1 MVTFKGIKLNLASW
15 AVRKDQML
23 IGLTNKEF
31 ELLAFFTRSNNK
43 VLTWNMLLEQV
54 EGYN

>member
-1 MVTFKGIKLNLASW
+1 MVTFKGIKLDLASR
-15 AVRKDQML
+15 AVRKDKML
-23 IGLTNKEF
+23 IRLTNKEF
-31 ELLAFFTRSNNK
+31 ELLAFFTRIINK